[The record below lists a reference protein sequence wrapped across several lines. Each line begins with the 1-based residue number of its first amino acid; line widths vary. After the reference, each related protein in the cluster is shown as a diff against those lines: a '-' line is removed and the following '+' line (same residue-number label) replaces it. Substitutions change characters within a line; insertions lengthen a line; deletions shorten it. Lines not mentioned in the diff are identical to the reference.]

1 MKSLKSLVIFA
12 GLMGLAAGSAMA
24 ATTTAIVSNFMSQ
37 AGGWTD
43 VLSTVAYLAGIGI
56 GIKAALKLKEH
67 NESKGQIP
75 VSQPITMFIVA
86 GLLIALPSFLT
97 TAADSTMG
105 VGARKTG
112 VSTGALRAVQ

>member
-1 MKSLKSLVIFA
+1 MKIVKSILVFG
-12 GLMGLAAGSAMA
+12 GLMGIAIGSAMA
-24 ATTTAIVSNFMSQ
+24 ATTTAIVQNFMSQ

-43 VLSTVAYLAGIGI
+43 VLSTVAYIAGIVFGM
-56 GIKAALKLKEH
+56 KAAFKLKEH

-75 VSQPITMFIVA
+75 VSTPITMFIVA

-97 TAADSTMG
+97 TAADSVNG

-112 VSTGALRAVQ
+112 INTGALRSVQ